1 MEQFLRGVAW
11 FKQDLQDRAGIKNV
25 LQLFV
30 PTCKCF
36 TTTGYLISDV
46 WNIFA
51 QTVGRDE
58 FETIHIGNIIP
69 YAMEYGSKS
78 SLWTND
84 KERKAIQK
92 LQYNCLKV
100 LCHGHVDHKF
110 KVLGCFGQ
118 DAKDWWVVWCL

>member
-1 MEQFLRGVAW
+1 MFYNYS
-11 FKQDLQDRAGIKNV
+11 FI
-25 LQLFV
+25 

-58 FETIHIGNIIP
+58 FDTIHIGNIIP
-69 YAMEYGSKS
+69 YAMEYGSNS